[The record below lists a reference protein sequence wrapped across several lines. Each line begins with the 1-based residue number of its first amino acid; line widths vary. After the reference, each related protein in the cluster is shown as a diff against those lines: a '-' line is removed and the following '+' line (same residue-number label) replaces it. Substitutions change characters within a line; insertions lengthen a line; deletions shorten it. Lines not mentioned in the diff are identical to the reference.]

1 MFKSILLPVD
11 LNHPGSWQKALPAAI
26 EMTRNFKATLH
37 LIAIVPDV
45 GMSIVSQYLP
55 KDFEKRAIKD
65 AGADLQEFATANVPA
80 ELKAQSHVAHGVI
93 RHEIIRSAERLGCDL
108 IVMAPHRAEVMD
120 VLISPKTDYVVRHF
134 KGSVL
139 VVRD

>member
-11 LNHPGSWQKALPAAI
+11 LNHPGSWKRALPAAI
-26 EMTRNFKATLH
+26 AMTEEFKATLH
-37 LIAIVPDV
+37 LVAIVPDV

-55 KDFEKRAIKD
+55 KDFEKRAVKD
-65 AGADLQEFATANVPA
+65 AAAHLQKFAAANVPA
-80 ELKAQSHVAHGVI
+80 EMKAQCHVAHGVI
-93 RHEIIRSAERLGCDL
+93 RNEIIQSAERLGCDL

-120 VLISPKTDYVVRHF
+120 VLISPKTDYIVSHF

>member
-11 LNHPGSWQKALPAAI
+11 LNHPGSWKKALPAAI
-26 EMTRNFKATLH
+26 AMTEKFKAALH
-37 LIAIVPDV
+37 LVAIVPDV

-65 AGADLQEFATANVPA
+65 AGTDLQAFAAANVPA
-80 ELKAQSHVAHGVI
+80 GLNAQSHVAHGVI
-93 RHEIIRSAERLGCDL
+93 RHEIIESAERLGCDL

-120 VLISPKTDYVVRHF
+120 VLISPKTDYIVSHF